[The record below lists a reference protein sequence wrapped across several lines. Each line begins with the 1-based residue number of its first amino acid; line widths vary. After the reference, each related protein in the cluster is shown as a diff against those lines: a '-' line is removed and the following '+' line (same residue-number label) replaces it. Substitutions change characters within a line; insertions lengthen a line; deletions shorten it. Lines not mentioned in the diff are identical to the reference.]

1 MANLTDSDFYIY
13 SEISDLN
20 SVRTGPTINLD
31 PLLKNPSVSRGNI
44 VAPQSGEDLYAHN
57 FINLNDWSI
66 AAAFMNPTNSGSS
79 SSRTDISSNSFT
91 PTTLR
96 ISEVKSLFL
105 NHRFFWYGPEWVE
118 TAIFNPLID
127 KSKMPTSFSSDNGQ
141 FNDGA
146 SFIDGIRSLVRTDS
160 SIVFVAPN
168 VFQPTTNQNNPLAA
182 YDFSTPFASFRTCAQ
197 NLCSGYRT
205 LTWFRP
211 SVKEW
216 NTSHSGGAGPWTPT
230 GIGPYARVYRNVS
243 SDQTTVVT
251 ATQTSRPVYNDLD
264 VTLINC
270 AYVRSSSR
278 QTTVLKNARDFLDFT
293 FYVVLYQKA
302 IDNKHG
308 LALLADRYSFSKV
321 QSTIGSVILPQGSSE
336 AIFRL
341 DTAALANK
349 IYSMS
354 LLDPSQY
361 ATPDE
366 HGDYDVYVDSDVE
379 IAVLISLKNPP
390 TP

>member
-20 SVRTGPTINLD
+20 SVRADPAINLA
-31 PLLKNPSVSRGNI
+31 PLLKNPSVSRGEI
-44 VAPQSGEDLYAHN
+44 VAPHPGEDLYAHN

-91 PTTLR
+91 PTTLN
-96 ISEVKSLFL
+96 ISNAESLFS

-118 TAIFNPLID
+118 AAIFNPLID

-168 VFQPTTNQNNPLAA
+168 VFQPTTNQNNPIAA
-182 YDFSTPFASFRTCAQ
+182 YDFSTPFASFRNCAQ
-197 NLCSGYRT
+197 NLRSGYRL
-205 LTWFRP
+205 LTWFSP
-211 SVKEW
+211 SVQEW
-216 NTSHSGGAGPWTPT
+216 DTSHSGGSGPWTPT
-230 GIGPYARVYRNVS
+230 GIGPYARVYRHVLP
-243 SDQTTVVT
+243 DQTIVT

-264 VTLINC
+264 ITILNC
-270 AYVRSSSR
+270 AYVRSASG

-302 IDNKHG
+302 IDREHG
-308 LALLADRYSFSKV
+308 NTLLADRYSFSKV
-321 QSTIGSVILPQGSSE
+321 QSSIGSIITPQGTSE

-341 DTAALANK
+341 DPAALANK

-361 ATPDE
+361 AQPDE
-366 HGDYDVYVDSDVE
+366 YGDYDVSVDSDVQ